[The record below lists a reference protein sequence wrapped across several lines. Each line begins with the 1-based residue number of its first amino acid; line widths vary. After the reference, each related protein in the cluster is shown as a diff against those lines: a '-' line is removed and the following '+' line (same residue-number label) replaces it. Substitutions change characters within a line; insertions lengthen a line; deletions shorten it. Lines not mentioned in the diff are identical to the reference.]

1 MEAARETNAVP
12 NLPDAV
18 GPNDPCSTADP
29 AEARRARKRL
39 TDRKSQ
45 RHLRERQRTYIKQL
59 EETVQSYQKSC
70 AQSGNINAAALAE
83 ENERLRLR
91 CRNLE
96 SLLSRI
102 RNLTGVL
109 DDDDLDAAQP
119 RPEMPMPEV
128 AVPACGT
135 RAGESP
141 PRAVVGSGFGQP
153 FPHAAVAG
161 SIDNAG
167 KNDWRVDTDSDN
179 RYRLPRHGELA
190 DPSAS
195 DTSVDMMP
203 PAFVPELNYASFL
216 GDGVLPDCS
225 ENDMSVATTDV
236 AMSGPSHAG
245 LGMTQDHH
253 QQRAHGGKTVFPEHN
268 SAQDSSRSTD
278 DLQGCLTSLMN
289 GSSVMNLGL
298 VPSSLPM
305 RDPLLADLAS
315 GVQNYQHQSMNPAQ
329 HGDTGSM
336 HLRYPKTSQ
345 KGSDWDRI
353 LLDIIDEARMQHQIG
368 HFPTGTPSLS
378 AVLSEGSSDVLAS
391 RLYHLICEPGKIP
404 LHTLLSVF
412 WVQYLFL
419 RWHVIGTKA
428 AYLQMPT
435 FMRPTELETR
445 IPHRRCIGMILWHY
459 ISIELLRHMINDK
472 GWSPTAHVTG
482 SLIGSTDVLGIIQ
495 HQACQPDMW
504 KIDPSFLKK
513 FPQFADCDLR

>member
-1 MEAARETNAVP
+1 MGAARETNAVP

-45 RHLRERQRTYIKQL
+45 RHLRERQRAYIKQL

-70 AQSGNINAAALAE
+70 AQSGNVNAAALAE

-119 RPEMPMPEV
+119 RPEMPIPEV
-128 AVPACGT
+128 TVPACGT
-135 RAGESP
+135 GAAESP

-153 FPHAAVAG
+153 LPHAAVAG
-161 SIDNAG
+161 CIDTAG
-167 KNDWRVDTDSDN
+167 KNDWRVDTESHN

-225 ENDMSVATTDV
+225 GNDMSAATTDV

-253 QQRAHGGKTVFPEHN
+253 QHRAYGSKTVFPEHD

-289 GSSVMNLGL
+289 GSVMNLGL

-315 GVQNYQHQSMNPAQ
+315 GGQNYQHQSMNSAQ
-329 HGDTGSM
+329 LGDTGSM

-378 AVLSEGSSDVLAS
+378 TVLSEGSSDVLAS

-419 RWHVIGTKA
+419 RTNPMFSVA
-428 AYLQMPT
+428 RY
-435 FMRPTELETR
+435 
-445 IPHRRCIGMILWHY
+445 
-459 ISIELLRHMINDK
+459 RH
-472 GWSPTAHVTG
+472 
-482 SLIGSTDVLGIIQ
+482 
-495 HQACQPDMW
+495 
-504 KIDPSFLKK
+504 
-513 FPQFADCDLR
+513 